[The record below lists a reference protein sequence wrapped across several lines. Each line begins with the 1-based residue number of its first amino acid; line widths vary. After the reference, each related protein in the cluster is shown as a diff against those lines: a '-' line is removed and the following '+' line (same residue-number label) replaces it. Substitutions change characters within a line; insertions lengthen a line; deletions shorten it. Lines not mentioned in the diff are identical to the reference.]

1 MFYIWCML
9 LLFLN
14 TVDSICPVL
23 YDKKVYA
30 KEEGGREGGE
40 EEKEGGAGGKGRGD
54 EDEGEEEEIIVVQL
68 EELKPACDLAP
79 SWQASNTTTPSML
92 LSSPSDEC

>member
-1 MFYIWCML
+1 MTRRYMQ
-9 LLFLN
+9 N
-14 TVDSICPVL
+14 
-23 YDKKVYA
+23 A

-40 EEKEGGAGGKGRGD
+40 EEKEGGEGGGKGRGD
-54 EDEGEEEEIIVVQL
+54 EDEEEEIIVVRL